1 MSQTINLRALDA
13 AIMVALQPTGF
24 TDVATYT
31 PPAGAAVPDVP
42 VYVDRAVQFEGID
55 VQSQARRILI
65 TVPRDA
71 VLSPVKNATFVI
83 GSETFVVE
91 RIESQD
97 EGSTV
102 CVVRA

>member
-24 TDVATYT
+24 TDTATYT
-31 PPAGAAVPDVP
+31 PPVGAAVPDVP

-65 TVPRDA
+65 TIPRDSVENPEKA
-71 VLSPVKNATFVI
+71 GTLTI
-83 GSETFVVE
+83 GTESFRIE